1 MPFFAKLYFNLKYT
15 VMNHLFPTRYSML
28 SADALKS
35 TIAERYGIPLEHCKL
50 KLHGVS
56 DTYILQTADEKYIFK
71 VYRAAHRSLE
81 ELEGEVAL
89 LQILKDQDAKI
100 SWPIAD
106 TNGHF
111 IQAYPVAE
119 GVKHGI
125 LYTYAKGTVSQVPDD
140 TQLEVVGREMAFNHD
155 ILSTIE
161 LPYPRMV
168 YDLETIAHRPMQLL
182 KPAFEEYY
190 PEGYTL
196 LQQATENA
204 LAKLNQTDTSAFS
217 YGYCHYDYFPKN
229 FFFDENNKLTLFD
242 FDFAGKGFL
251 MNDPASLHV
260 FYYLLRSVGR
270 VDKTAADN
278 SFGVFMKTYKAYRT
292 VSEAEEAMIPVL
304 GYLLLLF
311 YLGYQYEHFEDW
323 SNSFFGARYLQER
336 VGLMVQYAKEY

>member
-1 MPFFAKLYFNLKYT
+1 
-15 VMNHLFPTRYSML
+15 MNQLFPTRYSML
-28 SADALKS
+28 SSDALKS
-35 TIAERYGIPLEHCKL
+35 TISERYGIPLEQCKL

-56 DTYILQTADEKYIFK
+56 DTYVLQAAAEKYILK

-81 ELEGEVAL
+81 ELQGEVAL
-89 LQILKDQDAKI
+89 LQILKEHGAKI

-111 IQAYPVAE
+111 IQAFPVAE
-119 GVKHGI
+119 GTKHGI
-125 LYTYAKGTVSQVPDD
+125 LYTYAKGAVSQVPDD
-140 TQLEVVGREMAFNHD
+140 TQLEIIGREMAFNHD
-155 ILSTIE
+155 ILSTVE
-161 LPYPRMV
+161 LPYPRIV
-168 YDLETIAHRPMQLL
+168 YDIETIAHRPMQLL

-190 PEGYTL
+190 PEGYAL

-204 LAKLNQTDTSAFS
+204 LAKLNQADTSGFS

-229 FFFDENNKLTLFD
+229 FFFDENNVLTLFD

-260 FYYLLRSVGR
+260 FYYLLRSADR

-278 SFGVFMKTYKAYRT
+278 SFGVFMTAYKAHRT
-292 VSEAEEAMIPVL
+292 VSATEEAMIPVL

-336 VGLMVQYAKEY
+336 VGLMVQYAQEY